1 MKRWTP
7 LLSVL
12 LTLAIAGAAFA
23 CPNCKDSIANT
34 AESGTSAGL
43 PAGFNYSIYVM
54 LAGLF
59 CVLGF
64 VGFTIVKGVRTTDAA
79 QLGKRGFPLE

>member
-1 MKRWTP
+1 MKRWAP

-34 AESGTSAGL
+34 TDGGPSVGL
-43 PAGFNYSIYVM
+43 PAGFNYSIYFM

-64 VGFTIVKGVRTTDAA
+64 VGFTIVKGVRSSAA
-79 QLGKRGFPLE
+79 THAGSRGFPIE

>member
-12 LTLAIAGAAFA
+12 FMLALAGVALA
-23 CPNCKDSIANT
+23 CPNCKDSIVSNADGSS
-34 AESGTSAGL
+34 SGGL
-43 PAGFNYSIYVM
+43 PAGFNYSIYFM

-59 CVLGF
+59 AVLGF
-64 VGFTIVKGVRTTDAA
+64 VGFTIVKGIRTTPAV
-79 QLGKRGFPLE
+79 RGFPVVRSK